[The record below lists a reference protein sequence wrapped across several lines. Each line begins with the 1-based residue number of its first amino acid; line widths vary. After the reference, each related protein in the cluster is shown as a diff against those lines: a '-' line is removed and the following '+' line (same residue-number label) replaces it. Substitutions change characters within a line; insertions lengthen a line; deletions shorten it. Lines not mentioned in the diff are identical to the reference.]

1 MLRSMT
7 GFGAAAH
14 EDERGFS
21 LRVEIRSVNHRHLSI
36 KTRLPEGLAALEHEV
51 EGRVRAACERGAL
64 SVHVAAERHGA
75 ARPARLDL
83 ELARRYRAELD
94 ELARALGL
102 PATLPLEALLALP
115 GVVAAEEGSGLPREV
130 EERLLELV
138 DRALAELL
146 AMRAA
151 EGAALLSDL
160 RKHALA
166 SEKLVQRVEK
176 RMPTVV
182 RAHRESLRRRV
193 RELLGPGAAPAALAG
208 EPAREL
214 ALLADRLDVSEE
226 IARLKSHLTQLERSL
241 ARGGRIGRQL
251 DFLVQEI
258 FREVNTIGAKCAD
271 ARVAHWVVEAKT
283 HVERLRE
290 QVQNVE

>member
-1 MLRSMT
+1 
-7 GFGAAAH
+7 
-14 EDERGFS
+14 
-21 LRVEIRSVNHRHLSI
+21 
-36 KTRLPEGLAALEHEV
+36 
-51 EGRVRAACERGAL
+51 VRAACERGAL
-64 SVHVAAERHGA
+64 TVHVAAERHGV
-75 ARPARLDL
+75 ARPARLDH

-94 ELARALGL
+94 QLARELEL
-102 PATLPLEALLALP
+102 PAALPLEALLALP
-115 GVVAAEEGSGLPREV
+115 GVVAAEDGAGLPREV
-130 EERLLELV
+130 GAELLELV

-151 EGAALLSDL
+151 EGAALLGDL
-160 RKHALA
+160 KKHALA
-166 SEKLVQRVEK
+166 VEKLVRRIEQ
-176 RMPTVV
+176 RMPAVV
-182 RAHRESLRRRV
+182 RTHKENLRRRL
-193 RELLGPGAAPAALAG
+193 RELLGPAQASAALAG

-226 IARLKSHLTQLERSL
+226 IARLKSHLTQLERAL